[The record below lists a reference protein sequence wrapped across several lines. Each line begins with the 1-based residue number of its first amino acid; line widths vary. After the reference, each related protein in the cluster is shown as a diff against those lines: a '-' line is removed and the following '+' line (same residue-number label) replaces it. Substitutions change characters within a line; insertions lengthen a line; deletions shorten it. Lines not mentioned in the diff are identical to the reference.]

1 MSLVDC
7 VMLCFAIGFRN
18 MGRFSDNGDIFMKFV
33 AAIMHDKFFILIRE
47 IFFDRRRRF
56 GFRIIANSTVI
67 GVHDCTFIELS
78 FSDVMIVLDCGIS
91 SFFFF
96 CFLFHLE

>member
-1 MSLVDC
+1 MSLIDG
-7 VMLCFAIGFRN
+7 VMLRFAIGFRDL
-18 MGRFSDNGDIFMKFV
+18 GRFSDNGDIFMKFV
-33 AAIMHDKFFILIRE
+33 AAIVHDKFFILIRE

-78 FSDVMIVLDCGIS
+78 FSDVMLVLDCGIS

>member
-33 AAIMHDKFFILIRE
+33 AAIMHDKFFILIRQ

-56 GFRIIANSTVI
+56 RLRIIANSTII
-67 GVHDCTFIELS
+67 GVHDGTFIEFT
-78 FSDVMIVLDCGIS
+78 FSDVVVVLDGGIS

-96 CFLFHLE
+96 CFLFHFL

>member
-7 VMLCFAIGFRN
+7 VMLCFAVGFRDLW
-18 MGRFSDNGDIFMKFV
+18 RFSNNGDIFMKFV
-33 AAIMHDKFFILIRE
+33 AAIMHDKFFILIRQ

-56 GFRIIANSTVI
+56 GLRIIANSTVI
-67 GVHDCTFIELS
+67 GVHDSTFIELS
-78 FSDVMIVLDCGIS
+78 FSDVMIVLDGGIS